1 MILKINS
8 TRGHTGSLLV
18 CTISDALLDFRTPI
32 DSSCRKLLCL
42 QDTRAMIIVFD
53 NPNYARDGRRREG

>member
-18 CTISDALLDFRTPI
+18 YIKKTETVWELLTSTNP
-32 DSSCRKLLCL
+32 
-42 QDTRAMIIVFD
+42 QTRAVLAND
-53 NPNYARDGRRREG
+53 VLLGVKD